1 FEYQILSAIFSFEIR
16 VQNDILKRLYHTE
29 DTPQGRNRGDAEVTV
44 AAPLAAFLHTPLD
57 VQELKA
63 NKEELRI
70 EKLKDKEEVEDL
82 TQEMAELRS
91 SCGRRKHSVKAEEE
105 GAVLLLQLQVFLQK
119 GNESAKV
126 EEEGEAVGSWLVTLQ

>member
-82 TQEMAELRS
+82 TQEMAELR
-91 SCGRRKHSVKAEEE
+91 
-105 GAVLLLQLQVFLQK
+105 
-119 GNESAKV
+119 
-126 EEEGEAVGSWLVTLQ
+126 